1 MSSVNTPPQTPR
13 NAKKVESESVDSS
26 PAPVN
31 SVDLSSRV
39 AALETALLKV
49 TRSMKKI
56 QKAMRKVPDTTTDGE
71 PKPKRGFTKPVCIQE
86 ELANFLQV
94 PLEPICRADVTR
106 KIKEYVHANGL
117 KDPKD
122 GRIIHPDDKLNAVLG
137 NPPAG
142 TVTWFTI
149 QRYLKHQY
157 V

>member
-1 MSSVNTPPQTPR
+1 MSSVNTPPR
-13 NAKKVESESVDSS
+13 NVKKVDSESVGSS
-26 PAPVN
+26 PTPMN

-39 AALETALLKV
+39 AALEAALLKV

-56 QKAMRKVPDTTTDGE
+56 QKAMRKVPEDADGA
-71 PKPKRGFTKPVCIQE
+71 PKPKRGFTKPVSIQE

-106 KIKEYVHANGL
+106 KIKEYIHANGL

-142 TVTWFTI
+142 TVTWFTL